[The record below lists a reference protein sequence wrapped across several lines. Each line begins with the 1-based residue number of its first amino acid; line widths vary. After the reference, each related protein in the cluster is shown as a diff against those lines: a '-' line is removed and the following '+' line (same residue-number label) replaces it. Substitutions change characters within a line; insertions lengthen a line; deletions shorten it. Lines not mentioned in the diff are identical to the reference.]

1 MRTSAGGMAAV
12 SRGRANSLIAI
23 DDPSRASSDARLRAR
38 LHARSLEVTSPT
50 SSSPPHQARP
60 LTMQRGPARS
70 GSACNAF
77 ACNARAR
84 ALSLAR
90 RAAVAII
97 DGSSPRGGGWDWLLL
112 LRLRVLRDERRLHL
126 PARDNNQSEDALPF
140 S

>member
-1 MRTSAGGMAAV
+1 MHARRSLVHSSHQPSALTVAGPRFGPRAGNGAHGPSAG
-12 SRGRANSLIAI
+12 
-23 DDPSRASSDARLRAR
+23 
-38 LHARSLEVTSPT
+38 
-50 SSSPPHQARP
+50 
-60 LTMQRGPARS
+60 
-70 GSACNAF
+70 
-77 ACNARAR
+77 NARAR